1 MTDTTP
7 DGRGPENRLDERS
20 LRLRRLVVAAMLGGG
35 RGHAGPAL
43 SLIEIVRVLYDDV
56 LRIDP
61 ANPRDPARDRFIL
74 SKGHGCLAL
83 YAVLADKGFF
93 PVEALSSQCKAGSML
108 GGHPERDRTPG
119 VEASTGALGHGLPIG
134 LGMALAACMSGRDSR
149 TFVAMGDG
157 EINEGSVW
165 EAAATAAKHR
175 LDRLTA
181 IIDYNKLQSY
191 GPVAEVLD
199 MAPLADKWRAFG
211 WAVREVDGHDVA
223 ALRAAFADL
232 PFESGRPGLII
243 AHTVKGRGLPFAEND
258 PKWHHKAKLT
268 PEEAAMMRAAVGL
281 TSETGEA

>member
-7 DGRGPENRLDERS
+7 DGQGPDQEFDRRS
-20 LRLRRLVVAAMLGGG
+20 WRLRQLIVAAMLGGG

-61 ANPRDPARDRFIL
+61 KNPRDPARDRFIL

-83 YAVLADKGFF
+83 YAVLADRGFF
-93 PVEALSSQCKAGSML
+93 PVGELSHQCKAGSML
-108 GGHPERDRTPG
+108 GGHPERDKTPG
-119 VEASTGALGHGLPIG
+119 IEASTGALGHGLPIG
-134 LGMALAACMSGRDSR
+134 VGMALAARMAGRDSR
-149 TFVAMGDG
+149 VFVAMGDG

-165 EAAATAAKHR
+165 EAAMTAAKHR

-181 IIDYNKLQSY
+181 IIDHNKLQSY

-199 MAPLADKWRAFG
+199 MAPLVDKWRAFG
-211 WAVREVDGHDVA
+211 WSVREVDGHDVP
-223 ALRAAFADL
+223 ALRAVFAAT
-232 PFESGRPGLII
+232 PFACGAPNLVI

-268 PEEAAMMRAAVGL
+268 PDEAAMMRAAVGL
-281 TSETGEA
+281 SSEAGDA